1 MMFLKSCV
9 KRFVRFL
16 KRIVELFKLFIEL
29 LRGELDMAV
38 IYATLIIKGY
48 KKFSDVPDAL
58 KEKVREILEQLEVPE
73 LINT

>member
-9 KRFVRFL
+9 KRFVRFW
-16 KRIVELFKLFIEL
+16 KRIVELFKLFIEFL
-29 LRGELDMAV
+29 KGELDMAV

-48 KKFSDVPDAL
+48 KKFSEVPDAL

>member
-1 MMFLKSCV
+1 
-9 KRFVRFL
+9 
-16 KRIVELFKLFIEL
+16 
-29 LRGELDMAV
+29 MAV

-48 KKFSDVPDAL
+48 KKFFEVPDAL

>member
-9 KRFVRFL
+9 KKFVRFW
-16 KRIVELFKLFIEL
+16 KRIVELFKLFIEF

-48 KKFSDVPDAL
+48 KKFSEVPDAL

>member
-1 MMFLKSCV
+1 MFLKSCV
-9 KRFVRFL
+9 MRFVRFW
-16 KRIVELFKLFIEL
+16 KKIVELFKLFIEFL
-29 LRGELDMAV
+29 KGELDMAV

-48 KKFSDVPDAL
+48 KKFSEVPDAL

>member
-1 MMFLKSCV
+1 
-9 KRFVRFL
+9 
-16 KRIVELFKLFIEL
+16 
-29 LRGELDMAV
+29 MAV